1 MKTDLDHLPEKKRR
15 DLERVVRTLFEE
27 FEDTIA
33 IATQNWKKQG
43 RIMKVVLYG
52 SYARGDWVED
62 PVGGYFSDY
71 DILVVVSDGR
81 LTDTTE
87 YWHRADERLMRDYAI
102 TKRLSAEVSF
112 IVHSMADVNAQLR
125 SGRPF
130 FTDIVRD
137 GVLLYDCHEGEFAKP
152 QKLSASEHLAEALRN
167 YQEWSARA
175 DKALKGARFY
185 VAEGDRNDAAFLYHQ
200 VAERYYLCLM
210 LTLGL
215 YAPKSHNLQFLRSQS
230 EPLLPE
236 LIPVWPRDSK
246 FARRCFELLKQAYVN
261 ARYSPE
267 YEIRPDELQW
277 LGQRIELMDQ
287 VVRKACEAH
296 LAMLSQAAGE
306 AVDAPQE

>member
-1 MKTDLDHLPEKKRR
+1 MKTNLDHLPEKKRR

-33 IATQNWKKQG
+33 IATQSWKKQG

-71 DILVVVSDGR
+71 DILIVVSDER
-81 LTDTTE
+81 LTETVE

-102 TKRLSAEVSF
+102 TRRLSAPVSF
-112 IVHSMADVNAQLR
+112 IVHSMTDVNAQLR

-130 FTDIVRD
+130 FVDLVRD
-137 GVLLYDCHEGEFAKP
+137 GILLYDGNEQEFAKP
-152 QKLSASEHLAEALRN
+152 ETLSAAEHLAEARQN
-167 YQEWSARA
+167 YAEWSERA
-175 DKALKGARFY
+175 AKALKGARFY
-185 VAEGDRNDAAFLYHQ
+185 VSEGDHNDAAFLFHQ
-200 VAERYYLCLM
+200 AAERYYLCLM
-210 LTLGL
+210 LTMGL

-230 EPLLPE
+230 EPLLPA

-246 FARRCFELLKQAYVN
+246 FARKCFELLKQAYVN

-267 YEIRPDELQW
+267 YEIRPDELTW
-277 LGQRIELMDQ
+277 IGERIELMES
-287 VVRKACEAH
+287 VVREACEAH
-296 LAMLSQAAGE
+296 LAALE
-306 AVDAPQE
+306 ATATHATTAPQE

>member
-1 MKTDLDHLPEKKRR
+1 MKTNLDHLPEKKRR

-33 IATQNWKKQG
+33 IATQSWKKQG
-43 RIMKVVLYG
+43 RIMKVVLYD

-71 DILVVVSDGR
+71 DILIVVSDER
-81 LTDTTE
+81 LTDTVE

-102 TKRLSAEVSF
+102 TRRLSAPVSF
-112 IVHSMADVNAQLR
+112 IVHSMTDVNAQLR

-130 FTDIVRD
+130 FVDLVRD
-137 GVLLYDCHEGEFAKP
+137 GIVLYDGNEQEFAKP
-152 QKLSASEHLAEALRN
+152 ETLSASEHLAETQTYYAKWV
-167 YQEWSARA
+167 ESAGRYLQTGLEHTA
-175 DKALKGARFY
+175 KGWAN
-185 VAEGDRNDAAFLYHQ
+185 EAAFQFHQ
-200 VAERYYLCLM
+200 AAERYYLCLM

-230 EPLLPE
+230 EPLLPA

-246 FARRCFELLKQAYVN
+246 FARKCFELLKQAYVN

-267 YEIRPDELQW
+267 YEIRPDELTW
-277 LGQRIELMDQ
+277 IGERIELMES
-287 VVRKACEAH
+287 VVREACEAH
-296 LAMLSQAAGE
+296 LATLETAATQATT
-306 AVDAPQE
+306 APQE